1 MKQQDIEKYLQG
13 RFILDCPK
21 IELVPCVPTSTKEY
35 LSGSGYIA
43 LNKDGHFDLKIYFP
57 EPFSIDEVF
66 EKLNW
71 EPGKVIGDEA
81 YYNLI
86 AHDIS
91 GQKWRAERFIPDKN
105 SGPSGSMIV
114 GKISELRNS
123 EENHKASTKGFI
135 QFHFNEVIKV
145 PLNTAVKELE
155 TVGESTRK
163 IKTSIRLARFT
174 ACGIDIEIEENN
186 GYTKLTAVSEDIE
199 FTDITI
205 NRIFESF
212 SFVTSYTESWSILMV
227 RNAGTTETRIRSVNV
242 EKLRSRIPSPIS
254 YQRIHE
260 SASAWVLF
268 DCYLNYVLNNKI
280 DYLHP
285 ISQKLSTVVE
295 SGKASLDVEALTLS
309 VSVESLLKEELSDF
323 FKIPPELTKNIRIVK
338 EMVKESEILDED
350 FKNRIIGSLSAMK
363 SARAKDILS
372 ALCDKGLID
381 KDLVKTYGVLR
392 NKSAHGANSSD
403 GDVQNYF
410 NQISAV
416 LVLFYQLIFLVI
428 KYSGEYTDY
437 GTYGYPTKQFN
448 AKLP

>member
-1 MKQQDIEKYLQG
+1 MKQQDIEEFLQG

-21 IELVPCVPTSTKEY
+21 IELVPCVPTSKKEC

-43 LNKDGHFDLKIYFP
+43 LNKDGHFDLKVYYP
-57 EPFSIDEVF
+57 EPFSINGVF

-81 YYNLI
+81 YYELV

-91 GQKWRAERFIPDKN
+91 GHKWRAERFIPDKN
-105 SGPSGSMIV
+105 SSPFGSIIV
-114 GKISELRNS
+114 GKIPELRKF
-123 EENHKASTKGFI
+123 EEDHMTSTKGFI
-135 QFHFNEVIKV
+135 QFRFNEVIKV
-145 PLNTAVKELE
+145 PLNTTVKELE

-163 IKTSIRLARFT
+163 IKTSMRLSRFK
-174 ACGIDIEIEENN
+174 ACGIDFEIEENN
-186 GYTKLTAVSEDIE
+186 GYTNLTAVSEDVE

-212 SFVTSYTESWSILMV
+212 CFVTSHTESWSILVV
-227 RNAGTTETRIRSVNV
+227 RNAGTIETRIRSVNV
-242 EKLRSRIPSPIS
+242 KKLRSRTPSPIS
-254 YQRIHE
+254 YQRIQE

-268 DCYLNYVLNNKI
+268 DCYLNHILNNKT

-285 ISQKLSTVVE
+285 ISQELFAVIE

-309 VSVESLLKEELSDF
+309 VSVESLLKEELSDYF
-323 FKIPPELTKNIRIVK
+323 NVPPELTKNICVAK
-338 EMVKESEILDED
+338 EMVKESDILEED

-363 SARAKDILS
+363 SARAKDILF

-381 KDLVKTYGVLR
+381 REPVKIYGGLR
-392 NKSAHGANSSD
+392 NKSAHGAKSSD

-416 LVLFYQLIFLVI
+416 LVMFYQLIFLII